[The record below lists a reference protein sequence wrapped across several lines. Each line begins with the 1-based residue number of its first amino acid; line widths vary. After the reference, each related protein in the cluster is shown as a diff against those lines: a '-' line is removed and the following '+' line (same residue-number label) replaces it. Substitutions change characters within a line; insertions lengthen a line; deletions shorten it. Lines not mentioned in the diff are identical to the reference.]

1 MPACEAFRPLTP
13 NFCKVIQINNEGSA
27 IVDFNGIRR
36 EVELGLVN
44 AKIGDY
50 VLVHAGYAIKVINEE
65 DVKDELKNFIKSLK

>member
-1 MPACEAFRPLTP
+1 MMYDPYDMAYVG
-13 NFCKVIQINNEGSA
+13 KVIKINNEGSA